1 MENKENELSEL
12 FKNIQ
17 NGLKQ
22 YSISEFNDL
31 VCRVLKT
38 KNRFEKIDE
47 VNYIVA
53 IVCEQYKLSKRNFM
67 TTRLG
72 GSTTE
77 ARQIASCL
85 FHFKLG
91 FSQRHIAHY
100 YSVSPRIV
108 NVAIKKYRTLDT
120 NIKWDKQFKENYE
133 MLERK
138 FNTFII
144 DKNK

>member
-1 MENKENELSEL
+1 MENQKNELSEL

-22 YSISEFNDL
+22 YSVNEFNHII
-31 VCRVLKT
+31 CRVLKT
-38 KNRFEKIDE
+38 KSRFEKIDE

-53 IVCEQYKLSKRNFM
+53 IVCEHYKLSKRNFM
-67 TTRLG
+67 TARLG
-72 GSTTE
+72 GNTTE

-91 FSQRHIAHY
+91 LSQRHIAHY

-108 NVAIKKYRTLDT
+108 NVAIKKHRTLDT
-120 NIKWDKQFKENYE
+120 TIKWDKEFKDTYE

-138 FNTFII
+138 LNNFII
-144 DKNK
+144 EKNK

>member
-1 MENKENELSEL
+1 MENNTNQLSDL

-22 YSISEFNDL
+22 YSVSEFNHL

-38 KNRFEKIDE
+38 KTRFEKNDE

-53 IVCEQYKLSKRNFM
+53 IVCEHYKLSKRNFM

-72 GSTTE
+72 GNSTE

-85 FHFKLG
+85 LHNKLG
-91 FSQRHIAHY
+91 LSQRHIASY

-108 NVAIKKYRTLDT
+108 NVAIKRLKTVDLS
-120 NIKWDKQFKENYE
+120 IKWDKEFKEAYE
-133 MLERK
+133 FLEK
-138 FNTFII
+138 KLNTFII